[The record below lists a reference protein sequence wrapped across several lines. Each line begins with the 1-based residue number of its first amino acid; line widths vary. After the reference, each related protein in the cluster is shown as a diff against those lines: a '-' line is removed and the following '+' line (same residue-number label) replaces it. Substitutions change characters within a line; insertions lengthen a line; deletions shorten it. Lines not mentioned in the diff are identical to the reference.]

1 MSEELSSIGL
11 NEAKQSFVELMR
23 LLNKTDQRKFLAFI
37 MEEWKLEPSI
47 IYNDSEDD
55 ACGNKKITDE
65 SVLVLNSIVS
75 DIKQKIPFNAILE
88 SENITT
94 PLIGENS
101 DCDPNITVHVDEF
114 LYSDEDIDKFV
125 DNNQLQR
132 YYCTDCRSRSIQP
145 LIYLSHSMS
154 QDGLFFIFKVLLPT
168 LKNKTILDIGSRL
181 GAVLYGAYVYTDA
194 RRIIG
199 VEMNEELCNLQNEIL
214 CKYRMDDRISI
225 LHKRIEEVPETIKQS
240 DVIVINNAFEFYLPR
255 DVQIDIWKFLKNAI
269 KPKTLLITRPSVEA
283 TFKTLSIG
291 ISVEKWLKPFKKPQ
305 SDKFSFLPDYEG
317 KFAEISCYEVF

>member
-1 MSEELSSIGL
+1 MSKELSSIDL

-47 IYNDSEDD
+47 IYNDS
-55 ACGNKKITDE
+55 
-65 SVLVLNSIVS
+65 
-75 DIKQKIPFNAILE
+75 
-88 SENITT
+88 
-94 PLIGENS
+94 GENS

-214 CKYRMDDRISI
+214 CKYKMDDRISI